1 MTALEIKTKA
11 IRLFL
16 FLLLFLKL
24 GCLSPTLYSSPSV
37 QEDSLQVSTSPIEFD
52 KSIIESYQT
61 DEDYNYFKT
70 LVEPSAWD
78 KFKNWL
84 NLQWNKFLN
93 WLLSGID
100 EGNLWNY
107 VALVLKILVIVGIGV
122 LIIWLFSKYYSSKQK
137 KIAQHQNL
145 VNLSEE
151 EQLLKQKDLLSLVE
165 EAEHNENY
173 RLASRYLFLNT
184 LKHLREKKLI
194 DYQFQKTNSDY
205 KSEITQDLIKADFTY
220 LSRLYEFVWY
230 GDFELNVTDFKK
242 VKSRSENLII
252 NIQNLKADE

>member
-1 MTALEIKTKA
+1 MEIKTKA

-24 GCLSPTLYSSPSV
+24 GGSPPALYSTPIL
-37 QEDSLQVSTSPIEFD
+37 QKESLQLDTTPIEFD
-52 KSIIESYQT
+52 KTIIESYKA
-61 DEDYNYFKT
+61 DDNYNYFKM
-70 LVEPSAWD
+70 LVKPSAWD

-122 LIIWLFSKYYSSKQK
+122 LIIWLFSKYYRSKQK

-165 EAEHNENY
+165 EAEQNENY

-205 KSEITQDLIKADFTY
+205 KSEITQDLIKTDFNY

>member
-1 MTALEIKTKA
+1 M
-11 IRLFL
+11 

-24 GCLSPTLYSSPSV
+24 GGLPPTLYSTPI
-37 QEDSLQVSTSPIEFD
+37 LQKENLQLDTIPIEFD
-52 KSIIESYQT
+52 KSIIESYKA
-61 DEDYNYFKT
+61 DDNYNYFKT
-70 LVEPSAWD
+70 IVEPSVWD

-93 WLLSGID
+93 WLLSGIE

-107 VALVLKILVIVGIGV
+107 VALILKILVIIGIGV
-122 LIIWLFSKYYSSKQK
+122 LIIWLFSKYYSSRQK
-137 KIAQHQNL
+137 ATAQHQNL

-151 EQLLKQKDLLSLVE
+151 EQLLRQKDLLSLVE
-165 EAEHNENY
+165 EAEQNENY

-184 LKHLREKKLI
+184 LKHLREKKII

-205 KSEITQDLIKADFTY
+205 KSEITQDIIKTDFIY

-230 GDFELNVTDFKK
+230 GDFELNVSDFKK
-242 VKSRSENLII
+242 IKSRSENLII
-252 NIQNLKADE
+252 NLKNLKADG

>member
-1 MTALEIKTKA
+1 MEIKTKA
-11 IRLFL
+11 IRLFV

-24 GCLSPTLYSSPSV
+24 GGLPPALYSAPIL
-37 QEDSLQVSTSPIEFD
+37 QKESLQLDTTPIEFD
-52 KSIIESYQT
+52 KSIIESYKT
-61 DEDYNYFKT
+61 DDNYNYFKT
-70 LVEPSAWD
+70 IVEPSAWD

-93 WLLSGID
+93 WLLSGIE

-107 VALVLKILVIVGIGV
+107 VALILKILVIIGIGV
-122 LIIWLFSKYYSSKQK
+122 LIIWLFSKYYSSRQK
-137 KIAQHQNL
+137 TSAQHQNL

-151 EQLLKQKDLLSLVE
+151 EQLLRQKDLLSLVE
-165 EAEHNENY
+165 EAEQNENY

-184 LKHLREKKLI
+184 LKHLREKKII

-205 KSEITQDLIKADFTY
+205 KSEITQDIIKTDFNY

-230 GDFELNVTDFKK
+230 GDFELNVSDFKK
-242 VKSRSENLII
+242 IKSRSENLII
-252 NIQNLKADE
+252 NLKNLKADG